1 MGGEM
6 ALIRRI
12 GFTRFSRF
20 GENLGRLDVREAK
33 HTDALDGTDELAIT
47 CSDDLAKGD
56 RIVWVDFGGI
66 AHEHIVDSLTRTH
79 DSDGKRLTEAT
90 CINSINETWDDYVE
104 DKRPSGTAAVALQ
117 SILSGTRWSV
127 GTCDVK
133 SSASHTFYHESVREA
148 IGELLEAWGGE
159 LETAITTD
167 GQSVTGRSVGIRA
180 LRGDQASPKRFVWTK
195 DLVSVKRL
203 VLSDNPKSRI
213 YGYGKGVETDTGGY
227 GRRLTFGDING
238 GKDYVDDVE
247 AQALWGHP
255 AADGSVAPSV
265 GTFVDEDCEDAAVL
279 LQETKDYL
287 SSVKEPKVSYDANV
301 IDLYAFGRDW
311 ERVETGDSVAI
322 IDRGFTDDGKGIR
335 LQGRVI
341 KTERDLLTGRAAV
354 TFGNL
359 TDQLTDM
366 WSSVAQSMRSSSSAR
381 STYDAAASASP
392 GWLSHLVNALNGQ
405 FNNAGTYRVDGF
417 ALGSIYSNVPLDTAT
432 GLPLKATSG
441 MWAVN
446 ISGAGI
452 RLASSLASDGT
463 WDWHTFITGSQ
474 VVADCI
480 NAGTMRADR
489 IRAGLLTDEGGANYW
504 NLDTGDFKLSSS
516 AKVPA
521 SNGRETLSNASA
533 PNITPF
539 FEAKPSLAYWLGTD
553 SHMTWLADGW
563 VHIGIDNS
571 AGTSSYTC
579 AFSPR
584 ISESIKPGTLY
595 TMLVEIAQSSH
606 SGSQST
612 LFLADASNAQQLGA
626 SAASLAL
633 PDTNGTAIRRAKLK
647 TLPSMG
653 NAVCLARIRISVPA
667 GAKLSLDLRLSLYEG
682 VYEGPHKNYASD
694 AQMVS
699 NISEQKANSAVGAYD
714 KYLTQKEVFNKLTNG
729 GKSQGIYMSNGDL
742 YINGSY
748 IKSGTILADYIRAGT
763 LSDSRNKNSID
774 LDTGGIVTTGLVA
787 KDINASGTFTAGTAK
802 DGMRLTP
809 SGDIE
814 GYENGRRIGKV
825 NFKGHFVW
833 VDGPNKG
840 QKHNGLQLSSET
852 ATRIVSPYLCVST
865 SSDESAIATAGYTG
879 TIEQQIISNITPNGS
894 GGINWVYGTLRL
906 KFINGILVGY
916 STVGTY

>member
-47 CSDDLAKGD
+47 CSDDLGKGD
-56 RIVWVDFGGI
+56 RIVWVDFGGT

-79 DSDGKRLTEAT
+79 DSDGQRMTEAT

-133 SSASHTFYHESVREA
+133 SSASRTFYHESVREA

-159 LETAITTD
+159 LETVITTD

-195 DLVSVKRL
+195 DLVSVKRS

-227 GRRLTFGDING
+227 GRRLTFGDINN
-238 GKDYVDDVE
+238 GKDYVDDAE
-247 AQALWGHP
+247 AQTLWGHP

-265 GTFVDEDCEDAAVL
+265 GIFIDEDCEDAAVL

-287 SSVKEPKVSYDANV
+287 ASVNEPKVSYDADA

-335 LQGRVI
+335 LQGRVT
-341 KTERDLLTGRAAV
+341 KTERDLLTGRATV

-381 STYDAAASASP
+381 ATYDAAASASP

-417 ALGSIYSNVPLDTAT
+417 AFGSIYSNVPLDMAT

-463 WDWHTFITGSQ
+463 WDWRTFITGSQ

-489 IRAGLLTDEGGANYW
+489 IRAGLLTDAKGSNYW
-504 NLDTGDFKLSSS
+504 DLDTGEFSLSSG
-516 AKVPA
+516 AKIA
-521 SNGRETLSNASA
+521 GGNGRET
-533 PNITPF
+533 ITNTGTQNLTPYF
-539 FEAKPSLAYWLGTD
+539 GAQPSLWYWAKVD
-553 SHMTWLADGW
+553 SHITRLADGW
-563 VHIGIDNS
+563 AHIEVDNS
-571 AGTSSYTC
+571 KGTSAYVC
-579 AFSPR
+579 HFAPR
-584 ISESIKPGTLY
+584 KSDGIEPNSLY
-595 TMLVEIAQSSH
+595 TMMVEVVNASH
-606 SGSQST
+606 SGSQPT
-612 LFLADASNAQQLGA
+612 LYLSDASSLEQLG
-626 SAASLAL
+626 
-633 PDTNGTAIRRAKLK
+633 NGAVAIVIEDSSDYVIRRAKLRS
-647 TLPSMG
+647 TGSIG
-653 NAVCLARIRISVPA
+653 VATSISDTRISVPA
-667 GAKLSLDLRLSLYEG
+667 GSTVSVDLRISLYRGE
-682 VYEGPHKNYASD
+682 YEGQYKPYATSM
-694 AQMVS
+694 QMSATVASQKSSEAVS
-699 NISEQKANSAVGAYD
+699 AYD
-714 KYLTQKEVFNKLTNG
+714 AYLTQSEVFNRLTNN
-729 GKSQGIYMSNGDL
+729 GKLQGIYMADGSL
-742 YINGSY
+742 YINGSF

-763 LSDSRNKNSID
+763 LTDSQSKNSLN

-787 KDINASGTFTAGTAK
+787 KDINASGTFTAGTSS

-809 SGDIE
+809 DGQLVGFE
-814 GYENGRRIGKV
+814 GGQQVGKIDY
-825 NFKGHFVW
+825 KGHFVW

-840 QKHNGLQLSSET
+840 QEHRGLQLTSET
-852 ATRIVSPYLCVST
+852 ALRISSPYICVAN
-865 SSDESAIATAGYTG
+865 SSDESSIATAGFTG
-879 TIEQQIISNITPNGS
+879 TIEQPLISSQYANGS
-894 GGINWVYGTLRL
+894 GGVNWTYGTLKL
-906 KFINGILVGY
+906 TFIDGILTSY
-916 STVGTY
+916 TTVGT

>member
-1 MGGEM
+1 M
-6 ALIRRI
+6 
-12 GFTRFSRF
+12 
-20 GENLGRLDVREAK
+20 
-33 HTDALDGTDELAIT
+33 
-47 CSDDLAKGD
+47 
-56 RIVWVDFGGI
+56 
-66 AHEHIVDSLTRTH
+66 
-79 DSDGKRLTEAT
+79 
-90 CINSINETWDDYVE
+90 
-104 DKRPSGTAAVALQ
+104 
-117 SILSGTRWSV
+117 
-127 GTCDVK
+127 
-133 SSASHTFYHESVREA
+133 REA

-159 LETAITTD
+159 LETVITTD

-195 DLVSVKRL
+195 DLVSVKRS

-227 GRRLTFGDING
+227 GRRLTFGDINN
-238 GKDYVDDVE
+238 GKDYVDDAE
-247 AQALWGHP
+247 AQTLWGHP

-265 GTFVDEDCEDAAVL
+265 GIFIDEDCEDAAVL

-287 SSVKEPKVSYDANV
+287 ASVNEPKVSYDADA

-335 LQGRVI
+335 LQGRVT
-341 KTERDLLTGRAAV
+341 KTERDLLTGRATV

-381 STYDAAASASP
+381 ATYDAAASASP

-417 ALGSIYSNVPLDTAT
+417 AFGSIYSNVPLDMAT

-463 WDWHTFITGSQ
+463 WDWRTFITGSQ

-489 IRAGLLTDEGGANYW
+489 IRAGLLTDEKGSNYW
-504 NLDTGDFKLSSS
+504 DLDTGEFSLSSGTKI
-516 AKVPA
+516 AGG
-521 SNGRETLSNASA
+521 NGRETISNTSA

-539 FEAKPSLAYWLGTD
+539 FEAKPALAYWLGTD

-571 AGTSSYTC
+571 AGTSAYTC

-584 ISESIKPGTLY
+584 ISESIKPGALY

-626 SAASLAL
+626 SSVSLSIPDAS
-633 PDTNGTAIRRAKLK
+633 GTTIRRAKLK
-647 TLPSMG
+647 SLPSMG
-653 NAVCLARIRISVPA
+653 SAVCLTGTRISVPA
-667 GAKLSLDLRLSLYEG
+667 GAKLSLDMRLSLYEG
-682 VYEGPHKNYASD
+682 TYEGQHKRYASET
-694 AQMVS
+694 QMVS
-699 NISEQKANSAVGAYD
+699 NISEQQANSAVSAYD
-714 KYLTQKEVFNKLTNG
+714 TYLTQKEVFNKLTDN

-763 LSDSRNKNSID
+763 LADSKSKNSID

-787 KDINASGTFTAGTAK
+787 KDINASGTFTSGTAS

-809 SGDIE
+809 EGDLV
-814 GYENGRRIGKV
+814 GYEGGKQIGKI
-825 NFKGHFVW
+825 NYKGHFVW
-833 VDGPNKG
+833 VSGPNQG
-840 QKHNGLQLSSET
+840 QAHRGLQLTSET
-852 ATRIVSPYLCVST
+852 SLRISSPYLCVSD
-865 SSDESAIATAGYTG
+865 SSDESVVATAGFTG
-879 TIEQQIISNITPNGS
+879 TIEQPLISSQYANGT
-894 GGINWVYGTLRL
+894 GGVNWTYGTLQLR
-906 KFINGILVGY
+906 FINGILVGY
-916 STVGTY
+916 RTVGA